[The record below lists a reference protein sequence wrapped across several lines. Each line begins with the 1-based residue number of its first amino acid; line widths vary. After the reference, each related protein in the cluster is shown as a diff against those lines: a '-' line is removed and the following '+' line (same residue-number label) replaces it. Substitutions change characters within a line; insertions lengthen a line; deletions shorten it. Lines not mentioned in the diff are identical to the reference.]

1 MMDYANLS
9 PVKFRHLV
17 RQGQFTGPTSGYCP
31 GYTQANLIIVP
42 QADAFDFLLLAQRNP
57 RPCPVLEVADV
68 GSRQLHQFAQD
79 VDLANDF
86 PRYRIYRDGQLV
98 QEVTSLDDIWRNDFV
113 AFLIGCSFSFE
124 AELMAAGIEIRHI
137 TEGVNVPMYDTN
149 IELLGAGKLQGQ
161 MVVSMRPIPGSQI
174 AKAVE
179 VTAAMPRVHGAP
191 IQIGDPQAIGIQD
204 LNHPDYG
211 DPVTIMPGEYP
222 VFWPCGVTP
231 QNVVR
236 QSKLP
241 LVITHAPGHMLIT
254 DVINQDLK

>member
-1 MMDYANLS
+1 
-9 PVKFRHLV
+9 
-17 RQGQFTGPTSGYCP
+17 
-31 GYTQANLIIVP
+31 
-42 QADAFDFLLLAQRNP
+42 
-57 RPCPVLEVADV
+57 
-68 GSRQLHQFAQD
+68 
-79 VDLANDF
+79 
-86 PRYRIYRDGQLV
+86 
-98 QEVTSLDDIWRNDFV
+98 
-113 AFLIGCSFSFE
+113 
-124 AELMAAGIEIRHI
+124 
-137 TEGVNVPMYDTN
+137 
-149 IELLGAGKLQGQ
+149 

-211 DPVTIMPGEYP
+211 DPVTIKPGEYP
-222 VFWPCGVTP
+222 VFWSCGVTP

-254 DVINQDLK
+254 DVLNQDLK